1 MTLAL
6 LGVAG
11 DGLTEI
17 DPAQIKRSGVML
29 SVVSIAGKETRSEI
43 LLGLL
48 LWPVPPLTSP
58 ACPNRLAG
66 LLLCWPSP
74 DSQTTSLN
82 RGRERV
88 RRQGLLRRSAH

>member
-48 LWPVPPLTSP
+48 LW
-58 ACPNRLAG
+58 AC
-66 LLLCWPSP
+66 S
-74 DSQTTSLN
+74 
-82 RGRERV
+82 
-88 RRQGLLRRSAH
+88 SAD